1 MSPLA
6 NRRPSRTGQKSW
18 YAERARAHAV
28 LDRLSA
34 KEWYI
39 TQISDCASAFHHLFE
54 LSALE
59 QLPPHV
65 RERTQAREVSQLL
78 IA

>member
-1 MSPLA
+1 M
-6 NRRPSRTGQKSW
+6 
-18 YAERARAHAV
+18 